1 MRCGIVRGNP
11 IEAQRANHSVWFA
24 SAARHAIVA
33 FSALGRGA
41 RVAPPERHSRTQ
53 RLSLP
58 TPTFRTKMAT
68 LQVNALFKKAAP
80 APKKAAPAK
89 KGFGAPKKAAPAPK
103 KTVKKVAPK
112 KVAPKKTI
120 KKAAPVKKSGNLA
133 QAGDDLT
140 KWYGEYPLH
149 PSAPRRATSVRASS
163 PIPRSRCP
171 AILLPP
177 RTPPCLSR
185 RVARAR
191 DPDARD
197 AIPPRAGCSSTSPLP
212 TRRDRAPALR
222 IRAAARDRP
231 PSPGG

>member
-1 MRCGIVRGNP
+1 
-11 IEAQRANHSVWFA
+11 
-24 SAARHAIVA
+24 
-33 FSALGRGA
+33 
-41 RVAPPERHSRTQ
+41 
-53 RLSLP
+53 
-58 TPTFRTKMAT
+58 MAT

-140 KWYGEYPLH
+140 KWYGEYPIH

-222 IRAAARDRP
+222 IRAAARDRGALATLGCAP
-231 PSPGG
+231 AVYTLAKEKQRPSRRGVEDTHAHLHCCHRLPLLSHTDGSAQESAGLRLL

>member
-1 MRCGIVRGNP
+1 
-11 IEAQRANHSVWFA
+11 
-24 SAARHAIVA
+24 
-33 FSALGRGA
+33 
-41 RVAPPERHSRTQ
+41 
-53 RLSLP
+53 
-58 TPTFRTKMAT
+58 MAT

-89 KGFGAPKKAAPAPK
+89 TGCGFGAPKKAAPAPK

-140 KWYGEYPLH
+140 KWYGEYPIH
-149 PSAPRRATSVRASS
+149 PSAPRRATSVRASL